1 MGCVLLAA
9 TGDITNKSQLFATK
23 LKNISFPGSSTDVF
37 VVASRTEAIIVDRNN
52 FQSKH
57 KLSFDDSDAG
67 AAKQRRRR
75 RQQQHQTPGN
85 ATTAHTIKQ
94 MAFIPA
100 SDLLYGCFTNDS
112 IHIWANCSFQ
122 LLRHVHP
129 IKARD
134 SYLKKSSKPIQ
145 LDLVSMRISKDES
158 DATVAADD
166 DNSFEVLLKSITKDY
181 PSGIISS
188 ICFSD
193 NGKSMCICTI
203 DDYVM
208 LFSTDMW
215 HIEFVIETPKVSVIM
230 CAFVPSPKESSDRDS
245 HCITLAM
252 QTSIGDAVVMN
263 VDRPTGAVL
272 IKREH
277 TKSLSVS
284 ENGKMIAIVQRTGE
298 ILLHS
303 LDYVRGI
310 MTDKQQSTILPEDR
324 VSAVQKEHYKW
335 VRNEVGFIFKCVPLS
350 IANCL

>member
-1 MGCVLLAA
+1 MGCVLLTA

-52 FQSKH
+52 FQSKQ

-67 AAKQRRRR
+67 AAEQRRR
-75 RQQQHQTPGN
+75 RQQMPGN
-85 ATTAHTIKQ
+85 ATTAHAIKQ

-145 LDLVSMRISKDES
+145 LDLISMRPAMTMRTSKDEN
-158 DATVAADD
+158 DANVAADD

-181 PSGIISS
+181 SSGIISA

-193 NGKSMCICTI
+193 NGKSMCISTI
-203 DDYVM
+203 DNCVM

-215 HIEFVIETPKVSVIM
+215 RIEFVLETPKVWVIM
-230 CAFVPSPKESSDRDS
+230 CAFVPSSKERSDKDS

-252 QTSIGDAVVMN
+252 QTSIGDAVCVN
-263 VDRPTGAVL
+263 FDQPAGTVL
-272 IKREH
+272 VERGH
-277 TKSLSVS
+277 TKSMSVS
-284 ENGKMIAIVQRTGE
+284 KNGEMIAVVRRSGE
-298 ILLHS
+298 IMLHS
-303 LDYVRGI
+303 LDFVRDK
-310 MTDKQQSTILPEDR
+310 MAVKQQTTILPEET
-324 VSAVQKEHYKW
+324 VQKEHYKW
-335 VRNEVGFIFKCVPLS
+335 IRNEVGFIYSLTD
-350 IANCL
+350 LH

>member
-1 MGCVLLAA
+1 M
-9 TGDITNKSQLFATK
+9 
-23 LKNISFPGSSTDVF
+23 F

-52 FQSKH
+52 FQSKQ

-67 AAKQRRRR
+67 AAERRK
-75 RQQQHQTPGN
+75 QQQMTGN
-85 ATTAHTIKQ
+85 ATTAHAIKQ

-100 SDLLYGCFTNDS
+100 SDMLYGCFTNDS

-134 SYLKKSSKPIQ
+134 IYLKKSSKPIQ
-145 LDLVSMRISKDES
+145 LDLVSMRPTMSKPKDES

-181 PSGIISS
+181 SSGIISA

-193 NGKSMCICTI
+193 NGKSVCISTI
-203 DDYVM
+203 DNCVM

-215 HIEFVIETPKVSVIM
+215 RIEFVLETPKVWVIM
-230 CAFVPSPKESSDRDS
+230 CAFVQSFKERSDKDS

-252 QTSIGDAVVMN
+252 QTSIGDAVCVN
-263 VDRPTGAVL
+263 VDQPTGTILVE
-272 IKREH
+272 RGH

-284 ENGKMIAIVQRTGE
+284 KNGKMIAIVQRSGE

-303 LDYVRGI
+303 LDFVRDI
-310 MTDKQQSTILPEDR
+310 LTDKQQTTILPEDT
-324 VSAVQKEHYKW
+324 VPKEHYKW
-335 VRNEVGFIFKCVPLS
+335 IRNEVGLIFNWPFMIIS
-350 IANCL
+350 FS

>member
-1 MGCVLLAA
+1 MGCVLLTA

-52 FQSKH
+52 FQSKQ
-57 KLSFDDSDAG
+57 KLSFDDTDAG
-67 AAKQRRRR
+67 AAEQRR
-75 RQQQHQTPGN
+75 RQQQQMLGN
-85 ATTAHTIKQ
+85 ATTAHAIKQ

-145 LDLVSMRISKDES
+145 LNLVSMRPTMAMRISKNEN
-158 DATVAADD
+158 DASVAADD
-166 DNSFEVLLKSITKDY
+166 DTSFEVLLKSITKDY
-181 PSGIISS
+181 SSGIISA

-203 DDYVM
+203 DDCVM

-215 HIEFVIETPKVSVIM
+215 RIEYVLETPKVSVIM
-230 CAFVPSPKESSDRDS
+230 CAFVPSSKEHSDKDS

-252 QTSIGDAVVMN
+252 KTSIGDAVVVN
-263 VDRPTGAVL
+263 IVKPTEAVL
-272 IKREH
+272 VERH

-284 ENGKMIAIVQRTGE
+284 KNGKMIAIVQRSGE

-303 LDYVRGI
+303 LDFVRDI
-310 MTDKQQSTILPEDR
+310 MTVKQHTTTLPEDTVTR
-324 VSAVQKEHYKW
+324 VQKEQYKW
-335 VRNEVGFIFKCVPLS
+335 VRDEVGLS
-350 IANCL
+350 LFLCD

>member
-1 MGCVLLAA
+1 MGCVLLTA

-23 LKNISFPGSSTDVF
+23 LKNISFPGSSPDVF

-52 FQSKH
+52 FQSKQ

-67 AAKQRRRR
+67 AAEQRRR
-75 RQQQHQTPGN
+75 RQQQQTSGN
-85 ATTAHTIKQ
+85 ATTAHAIKQ

-145 LDLVSMRISKDES
+145 LDLVSMRPAMRISKDEN
-158 DATVAADD
+158 DAGIVAADD

-181 PSGIISS
+181 SSGIISA

-193 NGKSMCICTI
+193 NGKSMCIGTI

-215 HIEFVIETPKVSVIM
+215 CIEFVLETLKVSVM
-230 CAFVPSPKESSDRDS
+230 LCAFVPSSKERSDKDS
-245 HCITLAM
+245 HCNTLAM
-252 QTSIGDAVVMN
+252 QTSIGDVIIVN
-263 VDRPTGAVL
+263 IDRPTGAVL
-272 IKREH
+272 VAQGH
-277 TKSLSVS
+277 TKSVSVS
-284 ENGKMIAIVQRTGE
+284 KNGKIMAIAQRSGE
-298 ILLHS
+298 IRLHS
-303 LDYVRGI
+303 LDFVRDI
-310 MTDKQQSTILPEDR
+310 MSNKQQTTILPEDG
-324 VSAVQKEHYKW
+324 VTAVQKDHYKW
-335 VRNEVGFIFKCVPLS
+335 VRNEVGLIF
-350 IANCL
+350 NCKL